1 MSAGLTSMRPSVT
14 LKLATSLDGR
24 IALAS
29 GQSKW
34 ITGEQ
39 ARAEVHRLRA
49 AHDAVLVGSQ
59 TILLDDP
66 ELTARPDPRPQQQ
79 PLRILADSR
88 GRVSAAARVFST
100 LSLGPVAVATLK
112 TTRADHWPV
121 QTGLE
126 IWRLPAGEGGSVCPR
141 ELLAAAARA
150 GVSALMLEGGGQ
162 IAAAFMGLGLVDR
175 IEWFRAPVILGADAA
190 PAIGAMSLDALGA
203 APRYARTSTRE
214 LGPDLWER
222 YERIGA

>member
-1 MSAGLTSMRPSVT
+1 
-14 LKLATSLDGR
+14 
-24 IALAS
+24 
-29 GQSKW
+29 
-34 ITGEQ
+34 
-39 ARAEVHRLRA
+39 
-49 AHDAVLVGSQ
+49 
-59 TILLDDP
+59 
-66 ELTARPDPRPQQQ
+66 
-79 PLRILADSR
+79 
-88 GRVSAAARVFST
+88 
-100 LSLGPVAVATLK
+100 VAVATLK

-175 IEWFRAPVILGADAA
+175 IEWFRAPVILGA
-190 PAIGAMSLDALGA
+190 